1 MLRNAER
8 DFLGKLL
15 LAACALASIAITPKT
30 TADPINPIK
39 MAVISIF
46 GFAAFSLLLPNIRKL
61 FNSGYKWVLTL
72 TGLFVLVLG
81 VGVATSGQNFNQEFF
96 GVYGRNTGFVT
107 YLSLSLLLLVAT
119 VASSTNLIAKFLF
132 TFVFVGALTTIYGYL
147 QHFGIEPAGWV
158 SPYNPIIGF
167 LGNPDFNAAFLGMSI
182 IAAVGLVFLETV
194 SLKIKITLIPY
205 TLLCLYLMKLSMV
218 KQGFF
223 VVAAG
228 LGVFAISK
236 LYFSKFRKFAFLIA
250 LAAVFSMGLVL
261 LALFNIGPLANLL
274 YKSSLT
280 ARGYYWQAGWEM
292 VTSHPILGVG
302 LDNFGNWYRQS
313 RSLDAYNWSPTQYTN
328 SAHNVFIDIA
338 ASAGLLAFVMFIMIN
353 LLALYSVF
361 LFFRRSER
369 FDGAFVTLLS
379 IWVGFN
385 AQLFISINQIGVSVW
400 GWVASGL
407 ILGYGRI
414 QPTLDSENS
423 NRDKGLI
430 NRKKTKD
437 SRNETKLMPG
447 TIIQVTAGLTI
458 GAIIGFP
465 AYVGEARYFK
475 EMSSGD
481 PIRIQNAAYIWPKNE
496 QHFMQVAA
504 TLRDNRANTAL
515 AHPEMK
521 VESIPDYSHLAM
533 KVARDAVKHFPH
545 SIYPYLLLRSIKDES
560 TGESGMTP
568 EEDILTQQKMKEL
581 DPIAYNK

>member
-1 MLRNAER
+1 MVRTAER

-15 LAACALASIAITPKT
+15 LAACALASVAITPKT

-39 MAVISIF
+39 MAIISIF
-46 GFAAFSLLLPNIRKL
+46 GFAGFSLLLPNIRTL
-61 FNSGYKWVLTL
+61 FNSGYKWVLIL
-72 TGLFVLVLG
+72 TGLFVFVLG

-119 VASSTNLIAKFLF
+119 VASSSDLIAKFLY
-132 TFVFVGALTTIYGYL
+132 TFVIVGAVTTIYGYL

-182 IAAVGLVFLETV
+182 IAAVGLIFRETV
-194 SLKIKITLIPY
+194 SLKLKITLIPY
-205 TLLCLYLMKLSMV
+205 TLLCLYLMKLSIV

-236 LYFSKFRKFAFLIA
+236 LYFSKFHKLALLIA
-250 LAAVFSMGLVL
+250 LATAFSTGLVL

-292 VTSHPILGVG
+292 VTSHPLLGVG

-313 RSLDAYNWSPTQYTN
+313 RSLEAYNWSPTQYTN
-328 SAHNVFIDIA
+328 SAHNVYIDIA
-338 ASAGLLAFVMFIMIN
+338 ASAGLLAFVLFIMIN

-361 LFFRRSER
+361 HFFRKSAR
-369 FDGAFVTLLS
+369 FDGAFVTLLA

-414 QPTLDSENS
+414 RSAIDPENPI
-423 NRDKGLI
+423 RDKVMM
-430 NRKKTKD
+430 NRKKTKE
-437 SRNETKLMPG
+437 SRNENKLMPG
-447 TIIQVTAGLTI
+447 SIIRVTVGLAI
-458 GAIIGFP
+458 GAIIGLP
-465 AYVGEARYFK
+465 AYVGEARYFI

-496 QHFMQVAA
+496 QHFMQVAT

-521 VESIPDYSHLAM
+521 VETIPDYSDLAM

-545 SIYPYLLLRSIKDES
+545 SIYPYLLLRSIP
-560 TGESGMTP
+560 GMTT